1 MATALSTP
9 VETVADLLARLGGIA
24 PARVRLRPVPGT
36 ATVEDVVAIERGE
49 SRLFELIDGVL
60 VEKVMGFRESLLAAF
75 LIEVLRAFVRARN
88 LGLVTS
94 SDGMVRIF
102 PDLVRIPDAAF
113 LSWERIPGGR
123 VPTEPVPHLV
133 PDLAIEVQSTGN
145 TADET
150 ARKLGDYF
158 RAGVRLVWLVEPTDR
173 TVIVHTS
180 PTCAVVRTEAETL
193 DGGDVL
199 PGLTIPL
206 RSLFGELDSAPNR

>member
-1 MATALSTP
+1 
-9 VETVADLLARLGGIA
+9 
-24 PARVRLRPVPGT
+24 
-36 ATVEDVVAIERGE
+36 
-49 SRLFELIDGVL
+49 
-60 VEKVMGFRESLLAAF
+60 MGFRESLLAAF
-75 LIEVLRAFVRARN
+75 LIEVLRAFVTARN

-113 LSWERIPGGR
+113 ISWERVPGGR
-123 VPTEPVPHLV
+123 VPSEPVPHLV
-133 PDLAIEVQSTGN
+133 PDLAVEVQSGGN

-150 ARKLGDYF
+150 ARKLGEYF

-180 PTCAVVRTEAETL
+180 AVVRTESETL

-199 PGLTIPL
+199 PSLSIPL
-206 RSLFGELDSAPNR
+206 RALFGELDRAPDR